1 VLPALPSNE
10 KNSFDHHNS
19 YNEGLD
25 LACNGLLESPLNF
38 PSTKKV
44 SKIQFTNWN
53 SGCVPKIPKFH
64 IWNSR
69 SFRGEKLPPTFLLIS
84 ANNGTSKKK
93 PLFTNFF
100 EFPRDALC
108 KETLQIKA
116 YLQMPL
122 LIVLAMHM
130 APHCLGC

>member
-1 VLPALPSNE
+1 
-10 KNSFDHHNS
+10 
-19 YNEGLD
+19 
-25 LACNGLLESPLNF
+25 
-38 PSTKKV
+38 
-44 SKIQFTNWN
+44 
-53 SGCVPKIPKFH
+53 
-64 IWNSR
+64 
-69 SFRGEKLPPTFLLIS
+69 LIS